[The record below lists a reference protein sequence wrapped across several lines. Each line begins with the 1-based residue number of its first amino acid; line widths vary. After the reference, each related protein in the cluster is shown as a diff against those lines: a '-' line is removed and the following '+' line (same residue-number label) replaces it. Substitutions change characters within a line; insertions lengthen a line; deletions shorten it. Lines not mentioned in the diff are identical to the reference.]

1 MKNITYY
8 FLASFLFLPT
18 HSEGQVLDFGEQDP
32 TQIISAEA
40 QFPYK
45 NLALVLFIAYLIC
58 GFALV
63 LFFIFKKRK
72 EWVPFVLL
80 QNFPLSAKTAVT
92 LAFISYSLVHALA
105 LLEVYLVTNVAFK
118 SASEYFFYMK
128 LPKMVAT
135 SHAHFFGHG
144 TMSLITSLIF
154 IFSKVREF
162 WKIIF
167 IAMALSAGLLDVP
180 SWWAIK
186 YGGSQYEVFSAI
198 AGIMSIIGWGFMT
211 LRILYE
217 VWWIEIFGSQS

>member
-32 TQIISAEA
+32 TQIISAEV
-40 QFPYK
+40 QFPYE

-80 QNFPLSAKTAVT
+80 ENFPLSAKTAVT
-92 LAFISYSLVHALA
+92 LALISYFLVHALA

-144 TMSLITSLIF
+144 TMYLITSFIF

-162 WKIIF
+162 WKIVF
-167 IAMALSAGLLDVP
+167 IAIALSAGLLDVP
-180 SWWAIK
+180 SWWVIK
-186 YGGSQYEVFSAI
+186 YGGSQYEIFSAI